1 MIIDVRCK
9 GIEDSVAGFL
19 KTGIEALVGRLRERD
34 GGIAQTVP
42 VRLQLVDDMASAVAT
57 AGFPAPAPPA
67 TQVVGGKEGATLL
80 VDGRL
85 AAAAFAGDGKDLAR
99 LAHRIHLDL
108 WQIEEAV
115 GRAGPGVAPANA
127 LEQHLAPVVEGL
139 WAEYAAARRAAWT
152 LPADAD
158 LMLPHLVELFEA
170 LPPAT
175 TGDASLA
182 LAGGDLEDL
191 FRRSLGRVTHLM
203 QVVGHVHGCL
213 AGIGAPIENLSPAL
227 AGRVSQSFL
236 GSRWGATGRVL
247 AALFGS
253 VGQWDAAFLQQTLRP
268 EVEAAFTGLGLTL
281 RPTDDGGLWLEP
293 RAMPASPPGHA

>member
-1 MIIDVRCK
+1 MSNSDV
-9 GIEDSVAGFL
+9 S
-19 KTGIEALVGRLRERD
+19 
-34 GGIAQTVP
+34 P
-42 VRLQLVDDMASAVAT
+42 
-57 AGFPAPAPPA
+57 PAPEAVQRIVKVRRDYNAWVARETLEDYALRFTPHSFRKWSELRVA
-67 TQVVGGKEGATLL
+67 NTAFGAASFLVLEAVGATLL

-85 AAAAFAGDGKDLAR
+85 AAAAFAGDGQDLAR